1 MLKRFFISMLGTIAG
16 LWITI
21 GILVVVIISIAGA
34 VMASSST
41 PKIKDSSILYIN
53 LGGPIS
59 EYYTAGSISDIVN
72 SGGITDNA
80 ALCDI
85 LDAIRLAKDD
95 DKIKGIYIDCD
106 GAEAGYATREEIISA
121 LADFKKCG
129 KWIYAYAD
137 SYSQGDYMIAAQADS
152 LFINPFGDIDVRG
165 IGLSIPMYKGLMD
178 KVGVKMNIVKV
189 GTFKSAVEPFILTE
203 ISEPNRLQYKA
214 FTDSLWHFTQTTI
227 AKGRNVGAAAVN
239 AWADSIISTRTADE
253 YIASGAASAL
263 AYRRAVEQRL
273 RKLTGIADDDD
284 EGLRLVTP
292 AEYIAQHES
301 SITKDADHIAVLYA
315 EGDIVDDGDQ
325 GIVGR
330 TLAPQI
336 IDLADDEHVKAL
348 VMRVNSGGGS
358 AFASEQIWEALEY
371 FKSKDKPFYVS
382 MGDYAASGGYY
393 ISCGADAIY
402 ADATT
407 LTGSIGVFGM
417 IPDLSELATD
427 KLGLHFSS
435 IKTNDAADMPAIY
448 SPLPDN
454 QRRALQR
461 SVDNIY
467 ETFVGRVATGRDMP
481 ADSVKAIAEGRVWVG
496 SQAVRL
502 GLVDK
507 IGTLR
512 ECIAAI
518 AGKVGLKDTEVVS
531 YPDVEPDIFV
541 AIAKQLQD
549 ANAAAYAAGI
559 DSNTLRQINYIRRLL
574 TANHI
579 QARISP
585 IVVY

>member
-21 GILVVVIISIAGA
+21 GILVIAVIAGA
-34 VMASSST
+34 GAIMSSAAT
-41 PKIKDSSILYIN
+41 PKVKENSILYIN
-53 LGGPIS
+53 LNGPIS
-59 EYYTAGSISDIVN
+59 EYYTAGSITDIVN
-72 SGGITDNA
+72 DGGIADNA

-85 LDAIRLAKDD
+85 VNAIRLAKDD
-95 DKIKGIYIDCD
+95 DNIKGIYIDCD
-106 GAEAGYATREEIISA
+106 GADAGYATREEIISA
-121 LADFKKCG
+121 LADFKHCG

-152 LFINPFGDIDVRG
+152 LFINPFGEIDVRG

-178 KVGVKMNIVKV
+178 KLGVKMNIVKV

-214 FTDSLWHFTQTTI
+214 FTDSLWAFTTTTI
-227 AKGRNVGAAAVN
+227 AKGRKVDAATVN
-239 AWADSIISTRTADE
+239 AWADSIISTRPAGE
-253 YIASGAASAL
+253 YIASGAASATV
-263 AYRRAVEQRL
+263 YRRIVEQRL

-284 EGLRLVTP
+284 EKLRLITP
-292 AEYIAQHES
+292 AEYMAQHES
-301 SITKDADHIAVLYA
+301 LITKGSEHIAVLYA

-371 FKSKDKPFYVS
+371 FKSKGKPYYVS

-393 ISCGADAIY
+393 ISCGADTIF

-454 QRRALQR
+454 QRCALQR

-467 ETFVGRVATGRDMP
+467 ETFVGRVAAGRHMK

-496 SQAVRL
+496 AQAIKL

-507 IGTLR
+507 IGTLHD
-512 ECIAAI
+512 CIAAI
-518 AGKVGLKDTEVVS
+518 ARQVGLSDTDVIA
-531 YPDVEPDIFV
+531 YPVVEPDILIT
-541 AIAKQLQD
+541 IAKQLQQSGS
-549 ANAAAYAAGI
+549 AAIAAGI
-559 DSNTLRQINYIRRLL
+559 DPDTMRQINYIRRLL
-574 TANHI
+574 SADRI